1 MKIKYKKSEKG
12 FALALALMM
21 LVVMSIM
28 GATIM
33 QVVSNDHKANGLKN
47 HQQIRGFNVTI

>member
-1 MKIKYKKSEKG
+1 MKINNKNCEKG
-12 FALALALMM
+12 FALALALIM

-33 QVVSNDHKANGLKN
+33 QVVSKDHQSNNLNTSSSISG
-47 HQQIRGFNVTI
+47 